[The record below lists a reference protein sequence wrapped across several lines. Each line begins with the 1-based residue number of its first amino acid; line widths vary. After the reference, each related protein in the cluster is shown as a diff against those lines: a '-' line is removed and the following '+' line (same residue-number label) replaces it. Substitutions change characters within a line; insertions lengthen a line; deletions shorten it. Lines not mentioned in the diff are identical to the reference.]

1 LGRVEGATES
11 VMNRKIII
19 RPEAAREVQ
28 EAFDWYEERD
38 EGLGAEFLRAAEAC
52 LSAIRR
58 NPFAYPLVYGQ
69 VRRALLRRFPYACF
83 MLSVTTRLQFWLV
96 FTLNGIR

>member
-1 LGRVEGATES
+1 
-11 VMNRKIII
+11 MNRKIII

-28 EAFDWYEERD
+28 EAFEWYEERD

-58 NPFAYPLVYGQ
+58 NPFAYPAAYEKT
-69 VRRALLRRFPYACF
+69 RRALLRRFPYALLYVIGEDSIAILACF
-83 MLSVTTRLQFWLV
+83 HVKRDPIDW
-96 FTLNGIR
+96 IRRVEP